1 MAVRCRSDERIAVVP
16 AADRIAVVHTVAAG
30 AAPADKAYSHQDV
43 HSAAAG
49 YFARTVA
56 ALLVAVAPDPPVLA
70 ALVQKHLT
78 CDGSTFAGC
87 SRLGRRD
94 RAGRMVLQA
103 RYLGYLNCFSSC

>member
-1 MAVRCRSDERIAVVP
+1 MVP

-43 HSAAAG
+43 HSAAAAG

-103 RYLGYLNCFSSC
+103 RHLGYLNCFSSC